1 MTPRLTGLWRQPAF
15 VLVWTAQTVSQLGSQ
30 VTLVALPLAA
40 ILVLGASPTQVG
52 LLTAMGFAPAVVLG
66 LFAGVWAD
74 RLRRRP
80 LLIACHLT
88 LALLTLS
95 VPVAGWLGR
104 LRLEHLF
111 LLEGVGGALA
121 VLSNAASQA
130 YVPSLVGT
138 DHVVEANAKLA
149 TSRAVARIV
158 GPGLAGALVQLISA
172 PTAILVDA
180 LSFAL
185 SAACLLRI
193 RVPELQPLAA
203 ARRGVWAEMHEGL
216 YLLLR
221 HRLLRP
227 LVVAL
232 GLYNLFA
239 GLFVAVYT
247 LFMVRALGL
256 DPAAVGAVIAGG
268 GIGGIVGG
276 LGAEPAS
283 RRLGIGRSIVGG
295 AALLAVAHLAAP
307 LASGPPAVTVP
318 LLVAA
323 GMLANLGLAVTSV
336 NQTSLIQRLVPAHAL
351 GRVAA
356 TQQVLVT
363 ATVPLGAAAGG
374 LLGEALGLRATVAIA
389 AVGTIA
395 AVLTLVASPLWTL
408 SDETHEDG
416 DDRGHD
422 ASSSQPPRPSAAAV
436 WRMAGS

>member
-1 MTPRLTGLWRQPAF
+1 
-15 VLVWTAQTVSQLGSQ
+15 
-30 VTLVALPLAA
+30 
-40 ILVLGASPTQVG
+40 VG
-52 LLTAMGFAPAVVLG
+52 RSAAPATDP
-66 LFAGVWAD
+66 D
-74 RLRRRP
+74 R
-80 LLIACHLT
+80 CHLT

-149 TSRAVARIV
+149 TSRAVAQIV
-158 GPGLAGALVQLISA
+158 GPGLAGALVQLFSA
-172 PTAILVDA
+172 PTAILADA

-185 SAACLLRI
+185 SAVCLLRI

-203 ARRGVWAEMHEGL
+203 ARRGVWTEVHEGP

-227 LVVAL
+227 LVVAV

-283 RRLGIGRSIVGG
+283 RRWASAGTRPGKTPRRFLDHLVRVTNPTGHVGIVGVYMFQDPG
-295 AALLAVAHLAAP
+295 GVDP
-307 LASGPPAVTVP
+307 
-318 LLVAA
+318 
-323 GMLANLGLAVTSV
+323 
-336 NQTSLIQRLVPAHAL
+336 HAKKGEFQL
-351 GRVAA
+351 PCSRVAR
-356 TQQVLVT
+356 VSGNKPV
-363 ATVPLGAAAGG
+363 VRRRRSEGFGRNP
-374 LLGEALGLRATVAIA
+374 
-389 AVGTIA
+389 
-395 AVLTLVASPLWTL
+395 
-408 SDETHEDG
+408 
-416 DDRGHD
+416 
-422 ASSSQPPRPSAAAV
+422 
-436 WRMAGS
+436 